1 MSDKP
6 LTGTPRKGLGSSP
19 RISEHEPAH
28 LRRTSDGCRVY
39 GSARSDIVGGGRQA
53 NDHAVILWVNL
64 PSCGILGVARYEYM
78 ITAVSNLLAV
88 HKRNGIALIIH
99 PNRAGQMFD
108 RLGCIWDLLWDL
120 SLACSYMSGH
130 EPCFK
135 RC

>member
-1 MSDKP
+1 MNLRIFGGRATDAESTVLPD
-6 LTGTPRKGLGSSP
+6 LTSWVEERFLDMPQ
-19 RISEHEPAH
+19 
-28 LRRTSDGCRVY
+28 C
-39 GSARSDIVGGGRQA
+39 RQA